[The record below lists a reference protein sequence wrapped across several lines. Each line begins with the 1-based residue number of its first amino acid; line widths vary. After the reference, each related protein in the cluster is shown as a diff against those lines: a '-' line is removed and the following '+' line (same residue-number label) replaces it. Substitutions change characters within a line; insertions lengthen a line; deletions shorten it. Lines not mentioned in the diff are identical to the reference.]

1 MLRQL
6 AAAVRERRI
15 SSEDLVRESLAGIER
30 ANPTLN
36 AVISVREQAV
46 DEARAVDGRVA
57 AGEDPGSL
65 AGVPVLIKD
74 MEDVAGVPTT
84 YGSLAFVDAPP
95 AAADMLIPRRLRT
108 AGAIIVGKTN
118 QPELACAGFTDNLL
132 YGATRNPWNLE
143 RSPGGSSGGS
153 AAVIAAGLAPIA
165 TATDGG
171 GSIRI
176 PAAFCGLAGIKP
188 TAGVIAREP
197 IPDWIDLSTFGPLAT
212 SIEDLVL
219 LLELESGPEPGDP
232 TASPTPFRAANGA
245 MPGRALAAPRLV
257 DYGPLPEGVQVA
269 FDRALALVERDL
281 GLPIEPIEPA
291 RIFRAGNPSD
301 DWFYTCAVEHCANL
315 GWDFLEANLERFS
328 PYFRSW
334 VETARRVTL
343 SDYLGMRR
351 RRFGYV
357 RELDLLLGDD
367 AVLLTP
373 TNAVESLLPDGV
385 DPATGSAPNG
395 DAFNTD
401 PQNITGH
408 PAVSVPAG
416 VTTDGVP
423 FGLQI
428 TAPRF
433 RDDMALAVA
442 AAWERANQW
451 PPTAPGHE
459 LFSVGLNLDL
469 PELGNP

>member
-1 MLRQL
+1 MS
-6 AAAVRERRI
+6 A
-15 SSEDLVRESLAGIER
+15 EDLVRESLARIER
-30 ANPTLN
+30 LNPTLN
-36 AVISVREQAV
+36 AVISVREQGL
-46 DEARAVDGRVA
+46 DEARAVDARVA
-57 AGEDPGSL
+57 SGEDPGPL
-65 AGVPVLIKD
+65 VGVPVLIKD
-74 MEDVAGVPTT
+74 MEDVAGMPST
-84 YGSLAFVDAPP
+84 YGSLAFADAPP
-95 AAADMLIPRRLRT
+95 ATVDMLIPRRLRA
-108 AGAIIVGKTN
+108 AGAVIVGKTN
-118 QPELACAGFTDNLL
+118 QPEFACAGFTDNLL

-153 AAVIAAGLAPIA
+153 GAAMAAGLAPIA

-176 PAAFCGLAGIKP
+176 PAGFCGLAGIKP

-219 LLELESGPEPGDP
+219 LLEIESGPEPGDP
-232 TASPTPFRAANGA
+232 TAVPTPFRMANGA
-245 MPGRALAAPRLV
+245 MPRRALAAPRLV

-269 FDRALALVERDL
+269 FDRALARVERDL
-281 GLPIEPIEPA
+281 GLPIEPVEPA

-301 DWFYTCAVEHCANL
+301 DWFSTCAAEHCANL

-328 PYFRSW
+328 PYFRGW
-334 VETARRVTL
+334 VQAARGVTL
-343 SDYLGMRR
+343 ADYLAMRR
-351 RRFGYV
+351 RRFEYV
-357 RELDLLLGDD
+357 RELDLLLGGD

-373 TNAVESLLPDGV
+373 TNAIESFLPDGV
-385 DPATGSAPNG
+385 DPSTGSVP
-395 DAFNTD
+395 DSEAFNTD

-416 VTTDGVP
+416 LTTEGVP

-433 RDDMALAVA
+433 RDDMAIAVA
-442 AAWERANQW
+442 AAWERTNPW
-451 PPTAPGHE
+451 PLAAPGYE
-459 LFSVGLNLDL
+459 PFGV
-469 PELGNP
+469 